1 MSGKEF
7 LLVFTFQK
15 LRNSLEA
22 LSQMT
27 QGPAH
32 MLSPIYGV
40 AAAGPMAIPSL
51 TDTRWQPLEVGLVWG
66 LKHGTSWLMTAL
78 DVPESMQGLEVSLRG
93 HKAQPLHFRL
103 HALTPY
109 CLSEP
114 VISLVIS
121 LVHPP
126 PE

>member
-1 MSGKEF
+1 LSGKEF

-27 QGPAH
+27 EGPAH

-51 TDTRWQPLEVGLVWG
+51 TDTHWQPMEVGMLWG
-66 LKHGTSWLMTAL
+66 LKHGTS
-78 DVPESMQGLEVSLRG
+78 
-93 HKAQPLHFRL
+93 
-103 HALTPY
+103 
-109 CLSEP
+109 
-114 VISLVIS
+114 
-121 LVHPP
+121 
-126 PE
+126 